1 MGAEGTQLGHPG
13 VKQRV
18 GLPAEAQD
26 GPNQEPPGLWLCG
39 VKRWPRPR
47 NGCLHQATIVPSLV
61 GRGWHGHECVLE
73 VEDQSFD
80 LAQRGGEGEIG
91 GVVGETR
98 KNLSLREGHAQIHEI
113 PTQVLNQ
120 SMLAAA
126 AGERLDDV
134 PKRRGVTLAAKCTFS
149 RGPID
154 VEPRKAL
161 VQQLLK
167 LGLSRAFA

>member
-1 MGAEGTQLGHPG
+1 MGTQLGHPG

-18 GLPAEAQD
+18 CLSAKAQD
-26 GPNQEPPGLWLCG
+26 GPNQEPPGLWLRG
-39 VKRWPRPR
+39 VKRGPCPRS
-47 NGCLHQATIVPSLV
+47 GCLHQATIVPSLV
-61 GRGWHGHECVLE
+61 GRGWYGHERVLE

-134 PKRRGVTLAAKCTFS
+134 PERRGMAFTTKRAFG

-154 VEPRKAL
+154 VEPREAL
-161 VQQLLK
+161 VQQLLE
-167 LGLSRAFA
+167 LGLSWAFA